1 MLKHSGK
8 EVGLALKHMNTGEA
22 PIAFVGDYRTS
33 SVFYSGKDIYRA
45 VPRDEI
51 DDLEPGGLSW
61 HAKNVMPFMSY
72 ETLLVS
78 PDSVMIVQK
87 KEDDPFVKE
96 YTDQDLKGAVTKWLI
111 ILLQPLFC
119 VFISSF
125 LALL

>member
-45 VPRDEI
+45 VPGDEI

-96 YTDQDLKGAVTKWLI
+96 YTDRENAYSIQVPGAYTIWVSDEHKTI
-111 ILLQPLFC
+111 QP
-119 VFISSF
+119 VNYK
-125 LALL
+125 